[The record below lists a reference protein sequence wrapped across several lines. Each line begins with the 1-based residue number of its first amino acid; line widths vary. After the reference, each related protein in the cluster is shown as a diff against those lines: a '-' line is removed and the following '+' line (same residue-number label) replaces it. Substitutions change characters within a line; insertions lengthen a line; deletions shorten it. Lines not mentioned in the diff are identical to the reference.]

1 MATEKK
7 STRREKIAE
16 SFKNLPLVS
25 TKVKAAE
32 EAIDLTQL
40 MASQVE
46 NEDVK
51 SFILQSAELH
61 KESIA
66 RYNADV
72 VFLRK
77 QIMYHTSKIV
87 EEMTVLQF
95 AKFGKNL
102 MEGISAKMND

>member
-16 SFKNLPLVS
+16 SFKNLPIVS

-32 EAIDLTQL
+32 DAIELTEL

-46 NEDVK
+46 NEDVRK
-51 SFILQSAELH
+51 FILDSAELH
-61 KESIA
+61 RESIA

-87 EEMTVLQF
+87 EEMTVMQF

-102 MEGISAKMND
+102 MEGIATKSVE